1 MFNIHDA
8 HNMQR
13 VLPQHLEDLLSE
25 RDQLLNRLPSDKL
38 LGVYEAK
45 ECRVFVD
52 RTLALRA
59 AGAGL
64 PVSRLATIFSLVFPL
79 MIVASITSF
88 FVWGWQASALF
99 GIAAIVAFRASR
111 HFTIEDVRN
120 AALNDEKLLTL
131 LMSNGAIWFEMA
143 DKDL

>member
-8 HNMQR
+8 HNLAR
-13 VLPQHLEDLLSE
+13 VLPPHLENLLNE

-38 LGVYEAK
+38 LGVYEAR

-52 RTLALRA
+52 RTLALSA
-59 AGAGL
+59 AGAGF
-64 PVSRLATIFSLVFPL
+64 PVSSLATIFSLLFPL
-79 MIVASITSF
+79 LIVTSIASF
-88 FVWGWQASALF
+88 FIWGWQASAL
-99 GIAAIVAFRASR
+99 AAISSIVAFRASR

-131 LMSNGAIWFEMA
+131 LMSKGVIWFEMA
-143 DKDL
+143 DR